1 MGWPQKKRSINR
13 QTKLYIEF
21 SEQERQEY
29 LTGFHKRKQERRAA
43 AQEEL
48 QKKIREEKRK
58 LKEERRD
65 HFIQQMRE
73 RKATQGKEFDD
84 FQEELVTERAEIV
97 QYDHPGHTVTVTTVT
112 SLDFTRPTMIN
123 MGANEF
129 QSTDAPEKGAGD
141 EDEVEEETK
150 SSYKPKM
157 ISNQCSSQKLN
168 TLQSSLHKV
177 KKIME
182 KGSRAKKKRR
192 SRLNTGHRG
201 GQIGCQ
207 QQGEKRKP
215 HGSTT
220 RREKRRR
227 DGGRRRQCDD

>member
-13 QTKLYIEF
+13 HTKLHITF
-21 SEQERQEY
+21 SEQERHEY
-29 LTGFHKRKQERRAA
+29 LTGFHKRKQERRVA

-58 LKEERRD
+58 LKEERRE

-73 RKATQGKEFDD
+73 RKATQGEEFED
-84 FQEELVTERAEIV
+84 FQDLVTERAESV
-97 QYDHPGHTVTVTTVT
+97 HYDHPGHTVTVTTVT

-129 QSTDAPEKGAGD
+129 QSTDASDKGTGD
-141 EDEVEEETK
+141 EDEVEEERK
-150 SSYKPKM
+150 SSSKPKI
-157 ISNQCSSQKLN
+157 ISNHCSSQKLN

-177 KKIME
+177 KKITE
-182 KGSRAKKKRR
+182 KGNKAKKRR
-192 SRLNTGHRG
+192 RWQLNTRHRG
-201 GQIGCQ
+201 GQIGSKRQ
-207 QQGEKRKP
+207 DEKRKH

-220 RREKRRR
+220 KREKRRR
-227 DGGRRRQCDD
+227 DSGRRAQID